1 MHGVFFF
8 FLWCH
13 CWGLFILLIE
23 FQLRKKKITI
33 NFSQN
38 FSGNELQSV
47 ERFAE
52 FFLFLACNMCLS
64 CVKADYFLPSPEY
77 HKFFCKINK
86 ALSRISE
93 ITRGSPCLRSKM
105 HITARPSATSKLS
118 VTMKCSTNRQ
128 STEKTLTSHLGEISK
143 KKNFAIQATLN

>member
-1 MHGVFFF
+1 MDFFF
-8 FLWCH
+8 VVP
-13 CWGLFILLIE
+13 LLSLVYIAH
-23 FQLRKKKITI
+23 RVSIKKKITI

-47 ERFAE
+47 ECFVE
-52 FFLFLACNMCLS
+52 FFLFLFCNMCLS

-118 VTMKCSTNRQ
+118 VKMKFSTNRQ
-128 STEKTLTSHLGEISK
+128 STEQNINITSRGYI
-143 KKNFAIQATLN
+143 